1 MVEWVIEPLSYGF
14 IVRGLTAGL
23 LASLACAVLSSFVV
37 WRGMAFAGDAVAHS
51 ILPGV
56 VVAYIL
62 GISMFIGALAAAAVA
77 VIGVGYIT
85 KKENLQYDTAL
96 GVMFVGLF
104 ALGVLLLNKVSAVQ
118 DLNHI
123 LFGNILG
130 VKSSDLIFM
139 LAVTVIVVL
148 LVLLFYK
155 ELLVTSFDPSH
166 SVAIGLSPELI
177 RYGLLGAIAVTTVSA
192 SQTVGVVLVL
202 ALLVTPAASA
212 SLVFPK
218 LSSIIAASVIFSL
231 VSTILGIYLSY
242 YLDLTSGP
250 AIVIVLTSLF
260 LISLGIS
267 RIKRRQVIV
276 Q

>member
-1 MVEWVIEPLSYGF
+1 MVEWLIEPLSYGF

-62 GISMFIGALAAAAVA
+62 GISIFIGALAAAAVA
-77 VIGVGYIT
+77 VLGVGYIT

-212 SLVFPK
+212 SLVFRK
-218 LSSIIAASVIFSL
+218 LSSIIVASVIFSL

-250 AIVIVLTSLF
+250 AIVIVLTAIF
-260 LISLGIS
+260 LISLGVS
-267 RIKRRQVIV
+267 QVKRRQVIV